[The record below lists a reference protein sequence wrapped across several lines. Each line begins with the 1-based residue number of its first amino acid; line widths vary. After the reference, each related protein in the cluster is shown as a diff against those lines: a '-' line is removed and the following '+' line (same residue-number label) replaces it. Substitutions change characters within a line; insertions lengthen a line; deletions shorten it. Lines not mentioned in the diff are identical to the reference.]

1 MPLDS
6 CSSSDALPFSLST
19 TLSSECGRPFLL
31 SLSVL
36 MMEFE
41 AEPLF
46 LLCRRRVLERT
57 LDNPL
62 DLDVEGESDMAGVVA
77 VDYRNG
83 GLFG

>member
-1 MPLDS
+1 
-6 CSSSDALPFSLST
+6 
-19 TLSSECGRPFLL
+19 LL

-41 AEPLF
+41 AESLF

-62 DLDVEGESDMAGVVA
+62 DPDLEGESDMVDVAAVA
-77 VDYRNG
+77 VAGGYRKG
-83 GLFG
+83 KLFD